1 MIRLLIADD
10 HIVMR
15 EGLSALIAEEENI
28 EVVAQAAN
36 GEEAI
41 NMFHSA
47 HPDIILMDLNM
58 PVIDGL
64 EAIRTI
70 MKTDPHAKIL
80 VLTSYSDE
88 AKVFSAI
95 QAGALGYLLKATSAN
110 ELLKAIHEVYQ
121 GNSYLP
127 PAIARQVIQGI
138 QKPAQISESYAP
150 TLTRREYNIL
160 ELLAKG
166 LSNKEMAA
174 SLTISERTVS
184 GHVANILTK
193 LNLENRTQAAL
204 YAQKMGINTDKEEDR
219 LF

>member
-1 MIRLLIADD
+1 MIRLLLADD

-15 EGLSALIAEEENI
+15 EGLSALIDEEENI

-41 NMFHSA
+41 NKFLSVR
-47 HPDIILMDLNM
+47 PDIVLMDLNM
-58 PVIDGL
+58 PGVDGL
-64 EAIRTI
+64 EAIRAI
-70 MKTDPHAKIL
+70 MKTDPKAKIL

-88 AKVFSAI
+88 TKVFSAI
-95 QAGALGYLLKATSAN
+95 QAGALGYLLKATSAD
-110 ELLKAIHEVYQ
+110 ELLKAINEVYQ

-127 PAIARQVIQGI
+127 PAIARQVVQSI
-138 QKPAQISESYAP
+138 QKPAYSPESYTP

-174 SLTISERTVS
+174 MLTISERTVS

-204 YAQKMGINTDKEEDR
+204 YAQKMGIHSKKE
-219 LF
+219 

>member
-1 MIRLLIADD
+1 MIRILIADD

-15 EGLSALIAEEENI
+15 EGLSALIDEEENI

-36 GEEAI
+36 GKEAI
-41 NMFHSA
+41 NLFQTV
-47 HPDIILMDLNM
+47 HPDIILMDLHM
-58 PVIDGL
+58 PVVDGL

-70 MKTDPHAKIL
+70 MKTDPTAKIL
-80 VLTSYSDE
+80 VLTSYSNE
-88 AKVFSAI
+88 SKVFSAI

-110 ELLKAIHEVYQ
+110 ELLEAINQVYQ

-127 PAIARQVIQGI
+127 PAIARQVVQSI
-138 QKPAQISESYAP
+138 QKPAYSNENYAP
-150 TLTRREYNIL
+150 TLTRREHTIL

-166 LSNKEMAA
+166 LTNKEMA
-174 SLTISERTVS
+174 SILTISERTVS

-204 YAQKMGINTDKEEDR
+204 YAQKLGIKSNQE
-219 LF
+219 

>member
-15 EGLSALIAEEENI
+15 EGLSALIDEEDNI

-41 NMFHSA
+41 NMYLA
-47 HPDIILMDLNM
+47 VHPDIILMDLNM
-58 PVIDGL
+58 PGVDGL

-70 MKTDPHAKIL
+70 MKTDATAKIL

-88 AKVFSAI
+88 SKVFSAI
-95 QAGALGYLLKATSAN
+95 QAGALGYLLKATSAD
-110 ELLKAIHEVYQ
+110 ELLEAIHQVYQ

-127 PAIARQVIQGI
+127 PAIARQVVQGI
-138 QKPAQISESYAP
+138 QKPAYSNESYTP

-166 LSNKEMAA
+166 LTNKEMA
-174 SLTISERTVS
+174 STLTISERTVS

-204 YAQKMGINTDKEEDR
+204 YAQKMGIKSKQE
-219 LF
+219 

>member
-15 EGLSALIAEEENI
+15 EGLSALIEEEENI

-41 NMFHSA
+41 ELYNSV
-47 HPDIILMDLNM
+47 HPDIILMDLYM
-58 PVIDGL
+58 PVMDGL
-64 EAIRTI
+64 EAIRRIIANDST
-70 MKTDPHAKIL
+70 AKIL

-88 AKVFSAI
+88 TKIFSAI
-95 QAGALGYLLKATSAN
+95 QAGALGYLLKATSAD
-110 ELLKAIHEVYQ
+110 ELLEAIHQVYQ

-127 PAIARQVIQGI
+127 PAIARQVIHGI
-138 QKPAQISESYAP
+138 QKPAYPNEHYTP

-174 SLTISERTVS
+174 TLTISERTVS

-204 YAQKMGINTDKEEDR
+204 YAQKLGIKFEDVD
-219 LF
+219 